1 MTNLHG
7 SCSTILMSRGYVY
20 CLSNPS
26 MPGLLKIGYTERL
39 MEERLQEANQST
51 WVPEPFSI
59 EVAKFV
65 SQPNAKEQTIH
76 RILDPHRVNPKREF
90 FRTSVPEVR
99 LLMELMDGAWWDGEE
114 FVETEARGTGDD
126 TLTAFLDKHVYP
138 PTGDGQSVSW
148 GVIAAT
154 FTTWKR
160 EKGISS
166 GNAIKLRERLI
177 DVYGKP
183 NRGEGWTAFSLRI
196 GKTG

>member
-1 MTNLHG
+1 
-7 SCSTILMSRGYVY
+7 MSRGYVY

-51 WVPEPFSI
+51 WVPESFSI

-76 RILDPHRVNPKREF
+76 RILAADRVNPKREF
-90 FRTSVPEVR
+90 FRTSVPTVR
-99 LLMELMDGAWWDGEE
+99 LLMELMDGSWWDGEE
-114 FVETEARGTGDD
+114 FVEMEGAGSGDE
-126 TLTAFLDKHVYP
+126 TLTKFLNTHVYP
-138 PTGDGQSVSW
+138 PTGDKQTVSW

-154 FTTWKR
+154 FTAWKR

-166 GNAIKLRERLI
+166 GNAVKLRERLI

-183 NRGEGWTAFSLRI
+183 NRGEGWTAFSLRV
-196 GKTG
+196 GKTD